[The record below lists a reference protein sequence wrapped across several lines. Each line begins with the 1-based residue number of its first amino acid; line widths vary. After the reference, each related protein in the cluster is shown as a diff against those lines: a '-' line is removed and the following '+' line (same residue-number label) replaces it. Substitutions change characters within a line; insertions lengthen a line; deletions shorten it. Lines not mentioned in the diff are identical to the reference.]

1 MLNLIDFD
9 ILRRVMHCIYNRS
22 DDFGTIFTTR
32 NGQLERITFRD
43 DFENRNGIPRFSID
57 RGLTV
62 ESHDGTDRNIIIN
75 CFRQNGI
82 HAN

>member
-9 ILRRVMHCIYNRS
+9 ILRRVIHCIYNRS
-22 DDFGTIFTTR
+22 DDFGTNITT
-32 NGQLERITFRD
+32 NNEQLERITVRD
-43 DFENRNGIPRFSID
+43 DFENGNGDPRFSID
-57 RGLTV
+57 RQLTV
-62 ESHDGTDRNIIIN
+62 ESHDGTDRQRIID